1 MIERLYIHNFRCFE
15 NFTFEPKGLSTVL
28 LLGAN
33 GVGKSTV
40 RLVLTML
47 QRIGRGTNR
56 ARDLVAVTDFAQGR
70 TGEPMRIEIEATIAG
85 RSYHYS
91 LAWEFPPGFKELR
104 IFEERLT
111 AEGSPIYSRSQA
123 QVTVHAAPARGEAR
137 FRVDWHLVAL
147 PVIQVQGDPDDLA
160 IFKRWLAQMIIL
172 TPLPV
177 LMTGDSVDAV
187 LEPEPDGSNFGE
199 WFSGLLGSY
208 PAAYSRIDGYLR
220 DAPMTDF
227 GDIRQILVGSKSKQ
241 MLVSFQKNGTTLQV
255 PFDNLSDGEKCLLLG
270 ALVLAANHVSG
281 PLFCFWDEP
290 DNYLSLSEVGR
301 FVMELRRA
309 FGPGAQLI
317 ATSHNPEAI
326 RRFAD
331 ENTFLLYRNSHLEPT
346 QVRLVSDLGIQ
357 GDLVEALIRGDVAPP

>member
-1 MIERLYIHNFRCFE
+1 
-15 NFTFEPKGLSTVL
+15 
-28 LLGAN
+28 
-33 GVGKSTV
+33 
-40 RLVLTML
+40 
-47 QRIGRGTNR
+47 
-56 ARDLVAVTDFAQGR
+56 
-70 TGEPMRIEIEATIAG
+70 
-85 RSYHYS
+85 
-91 LAWEFPPGFKELR
+91 
-104 IFEERLT
+104 
-111 AEGSPIYSRSQA
+111 
-123 QVTVHAAPARGEAR
+123 
-137 FRVDWHLVAL
+137 
-147 PVIQVQGDPDDLA
+147 
-160 IFKRWLAQMIIL
+160 
-172 TPLPV
+172 
-177 LMTGDSVDAV
+177 VDAV

-199 WFSGLLGSY
+199 WFSGVLGSY
-208 PAAYSRIDGYLR
+208 PAAYSRIDCYLR

-227 GDIRQILVGSKSKQ
+227 GDIRQMLVGPKSKQ

-270 ALVLAANHVSG
+270 ALVLAANQVSG

-331 ENTFLLYRNSHLEPT
+331 ENTFVLYRKSHLEPT

-357 GDLVEALIRGDVAPP
+357 GDLVEALIRGDVAPS